1 MSEPAEPTVP
11 PVPVYQPSTQAT
23 DAAAPAYAEAQAV
36 GVAYPRSPILI
47 GALAAVLLVAAI
59 GNHALTYGFPGN
71 APVEWILNAG
81 TSLTLL
87 MAAITLGILA
97 FVFARANNPKPLVG
111 RDAFAVTGAIL
122 TGVALLMWL
131 GLGGGGFVV
140 HAVAGGLRYMYDV
153 AGIFWAGF
161 PWVLGMIFGALGYRH
176 GAGAKNLLAY
186 LAVGVG
192 LLLIVPT
199 IASAVIY
206 ALDLSP

>member
-1 MSEPAEPTVP
+1 MSEPAEPVP
-11 PVPVYQPSTQAT
+11 PVPTYHPNTQPT
-23 DAAAPAYAEAQAV
+23 DATAPAYAEPSIV
-36 GVAYPRSPILI
+36 GVAYPRSPLLI
-47 GALAAVLLVAAI
+47 GALAGLLLVSAI
-59 GNHALTYGFPGN
+59 GNFALSFGFPSN

-87 MAAITLGILA
+87 MAAVTLGILA
-97 FVFARANNPKPLVG
+97 FVIARTNNPKPLVG

-122 TGVALLMWL
+122 TGVAFLMWL
-131 GLGGGGFVV
+131 LLGGGAFVV

-153 AGIFWAGF
+153 NGIFWAGF

-176 GAGAKNLLAY
+176 GAGSKNLLAY

-199 IASAVIY
+199 IASGVIY

>member
-1 MSEPAEPTVP
+1 MSEPAEPTMP
-11 PVPVYQPSTQAT
+11 PAPVYQPSAEST
-23 DAAAPAYAEAQAV
+23 DVAAPAYTEASTV

-47 GALAAVLLVAAI
+47 GALAGVLLVAAI
-59 GNHALTYGFPGN
+59 GNFALSFGFPSN
-71 APVEWILNAG
+71 APVEWFLNAG
-81 TSLTLL
+81 TSLTLV

-97 FVFARANNPKPLVG
+97 FTVARMSRPKPLVG
-111 RDAFAVTGAIL
+111 QDAFAVTGAVL
-122 TGVALLMWL
+122 TGIALLLWL
-131 GLGGGGFVV
+131 TLGGGAFVV

>member
-23 DAAAPAYAEAQAV
+23 DAAAPVYAQAPTV
-36 GVAYPRSPILI
+36 GVAYPRSPLII
-47 GALAAVLLVAAI
+47 GALAGLLLVSAI
-59 GNHALTYGFPGN
+59 GNFALSFGFPSN

-87 MAAITLGILA
+87 MAAVTLGILA
-97 FVFARANNPKPLVG
+97 FTIARTSRPKPLVG
-111 RDAFAVTGAIL
+111 WDPFAVTGVIL
-122 TGVALLMWL
+122 TGVAFLMWL
-131 GLGGGGFVV
+131 VLGGGMFVV

-153 AGIFWAGF
+153 NGIFWAGF

-206 ALDLSP
+206 ALDLSF